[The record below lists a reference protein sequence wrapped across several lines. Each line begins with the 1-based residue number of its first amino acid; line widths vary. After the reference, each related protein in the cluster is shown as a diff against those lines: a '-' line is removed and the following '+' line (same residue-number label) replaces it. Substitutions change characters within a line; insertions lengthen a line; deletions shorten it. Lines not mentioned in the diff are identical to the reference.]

1 MAERKPAR
9 KAPAKRGPTKA
20 AALKALGLT
29 QEDLNAIK
37 ELRELK
43 AVLDKNDLPSP
54 MQSVPQA
61 VRDLVGHQD
70 HPKTGEGPESD
81 HKTEVRFTDSAQEFL
96 EDRQAPVPQQQSLP
110 QSTED
115 PVFYARNLR
124 HVDVGFRLTRQQKQ
138 GEKRTNLKPRGSRG
152 DMIKLEASDLRD
164 PELQTQVNYGLI
176 EVIPEGEA
184 LAAIAKQFTNQQ
196 TAVPAHIAMLTNAK
210 GEQLYPDQVVMASD
224 EEAYGIKVADL
235 DPALMQGKLSDS
247 QIKRGGGFAQNAS
260 QTPTGGNPSIISD
273 GFIAPTQGD
282 SSQMGNN
289 DARSQD
295 VDALAR
301 SKQFEGPGA
310 GLGPVTV
317 KVEPVR
323 RLQ

>member
-1 MAERKPAR
+1 MATSGGGKPAR
-9 KAPAKRGPTKA
+9 KTPAKRGPTKA

-70 HPKTGEGPESD
+70 HKKQGEAASG
-81 HKTEVRFTDSAQEFL
+81 
-96 EDRQAPVPQQQSLP
+96 
-110 QSTED
+110 STENSVPEYRPVD
-115 PVFYARNLR
+115 PVQPAELPTQPEEAIWYARNLR
-124 HVDVGFRLTRQQKQ
+124 HVEVSFRLTRQRKSD
-138 GEKRTNLKPRGSRG
+138 ERRTELKPRGQRG
-152 DMIKLEASDLRD
+152 DMVRLESRDLKD
-164 PELQTQVNYGLI
+164 PELQAQVGYELI

-184 LAAIAKQFTNQQ
+184 ITAINKQFTNRQAQ
-196 TAVPAHIAMLTNAK
+196 VPAHIAMLTNAK
-210 GEQLYPDQVVMASD
+210 GEQLYPDQVRMATD

-235 DPALMQGKLSDS
+235 DPALMQGKLSD
-247 QIKRGGGFAQNAS
+247 QDIKRGGGFAQNAS
-260 QTPTGGNPSIISD
+260 QTPTGGNPAIISD

-282 SSQMGNN
+282 AAQLGNN
-289 DARSQD
+289 DQRSQEI
-295 VDALAR
+295 DALAR

-310 GLGPVTV
+310 GLGNVTV
-317 KVEPVR
+317 KVEPVQR
-323 RLQ
+323 VR